1 MSQMMQMILGISFL
15 PIYPQPPSPPVM
27 DSVIRLQQFGPQVSD
42 GHLLLLK
49 RGEVL
54 LGVWGS
60 DAMVVPAQVVGCQA
74 GSPAEHAK
82 ESGKGRVSL
91 SAIDTSETFGNVKNQ
106 NCSRQTAICVALLEL
121 PSDSGLLARGQN
133 VGLVGKKTSKRVDK
147 RKKKGP

>member
-1 MSQMMQMILGISFL
+1 
-15 PIYPQPPSPPVM
+15 M
-27 DSVIRLQQFGPQVSD
+27 DSVVRLQQFGPQVSD

-74 GSPAEHAK
+74 GSPAEHMK

-91 SAIDTSETFGNVKNQ
+91 SIIDTSKTFGNVKIKTAP
-106 NCSRQTAICVALLEL
+106 CRQQFVWLCWNYRLTRDYWPV
-121 PSDSGLLARGQN
+121 DRM
-133 VGLVGKKTSKRVDK
+133 LV
-147 RKKKGP
+147 